1 MLDSDQLNADNH
13 LYVEF
18 YEHEKEPYKGRMFV
32 RIMTPGD
39 KTNIIDTF
47 ASDDHKMRFPRQWLA
62 FQMKGSD
69 EVAML
74 IGVPLSRWRQERP
87 DDLSE
92 VQQAELQILKFQT
105 VEQVATSADAQL
117 QRIGMGAAGLR
128 ERARAYLTG
137 KNNSEA
143 QSKISAQQAEI
154 DELKKQMQAFL
165 SERRGPGRPKKE
177 ETVNALDNA
186 PVGDSGHK

>member
-1 MLDSDQLNADNH
+1 MLDSDVHNSDTH
-13 LYVEF
+13 LFVEF
-18 YEHEKEPYKGRMFV
+18 YEYENDPYKGRPFV

-39 KTNIIDTF
+39 KTNVIETF
-47 ASDDHKMRFPRQWLA
+47 ANDDHKMRFPRQWLA
-62 FQMKGSD
+62 FQMRGSD

-105 VEQVATSADAQL
+105 VEQVATSTDAQL

-137 KNNSEA
+137 KNNAEA
-143 QSKISAQQAEI
+143 ESKISAQQAEI
-154 DELKKQMQAFL
+154 DELKKQMQAIL
-165 SERRGPGRPKKE
+165 GERRGPGRPRKE
-177 ETVNALDNA
+177 DTVNAIDNA

>member
-1 MLDSDQLNADNH
+1 MLDSDVHNSDTH
-13 LYVEF
+13 LFVEF
-18 YEHEKEPYKGRMFV
+18 YEYENDPYKGRPFV

-39 KTNIIDTF
+39 KTNVIETF
-47 ASDDHKMRFPRQWLA
+47 ANDDHKMRFPRQWLA
-62 FQMKGSD
+62 FQMRGSD

-105 VEQVATSADAQL
+105 VEQVATSTDAQL

-137 KNNSEA
+137 KNNAEA
-143 QSKISAQQAEI
+143 ESKISAQQAEI
-154 DELKKQMQAFL
+154 DELKKQMQAIL
-165 SERRGPGRPKKE
+165 SERRGPGRPRKE
-177 ETVNALDNA
+177 DTVNAIDNA

>member
-1 MLDSDQLNADNH
+1 MLDSDVHNSDTH
-13 LYVEF
+13 LFVEF
-18 YEHEKEPYKGRMFV
+18 YEYENDPYKGRPFV

-39 KTNIIDTF
+39 KTNVIETF
-47 ASDDHKMRFPRQWLA
+47 ANDDHKMRFPRQWLA

-105 VEQVATSADAQL
+105 VEQVATSTDAQL

-143 QSKISAQQAEI
+143 ESKISAQQAEI

-177 ETVNALDNA
+177 ETVNAIDNA

>member
-1 MLDSDQLNADNH
+1 MLDSDVHNSDTH
-13 LYVEF
+13 LFVEF
-18 YEHEKEPYKGRMFV
+18 YEYENDPYKGRPFV

-39 KTNIIDTF
+39 KTNVIETF
-47 ASDDHKMRFPRQWLA
+47 ANDDHKMRFPRQWLA
-62 FQMKGSD
+62 FQMRGSD

-105 VEQVATSADAQL
+105 VEQVATSTDAQL

-137 KNNSEA
+137 KNNAEA
-143 QSKISAQQAEI
+143 ESKISAQQAEI
-154 DELKKQMQAFL
+154 DELKKQMQAIL
-165 SERRGPGRPKKE
+165 SERRGPGRPRKE
-177 ETVNALDNA
+177 DTVNALDNA

>member
-1 MLDSDQLNADNH
+1 MLDSDVHNSDTH
-13 LYVEF
+13 LFVEF
-18 YEHEKEPYKGRMFV
+18 YEYENDPYKGRPFV

-39 KTNIIDTF
+39 KTNVIETF
-47 ASDDHKMRFPRQWLA
+47 ANDDHKMRFPRQWLA
-62 FQMKGSD
+62 FQMSGSD

-105 VEQVATSADAQL
+105 VEQVATSTDAQL

-137 KNNSEA
+137 KNNAEA
-143 QSKISAQQAEI
+143 ESKISAQQAEI
-154 DELKKQMQAFL
+154 DELKKQMQAIL
-165 SERRGPGRPKKE
+165 SERRGPGRPRKE
-177 ETVNALDNA
+177 DTVNALDNA

>member
-1 MLDSDQLNADNH
+1 MLDSDVHNSDTH
-13 LYVEF
+13 LFVEF
-18 YEHEKEPYKGRMFV
+18 YEYENDPYKGRPFV

-39 KTNIIDTF
+39 KTNVIETF
-47 ASDDHKMRFPRQWLA
+47 ANDDHKMRFPRQWLA
-62 FQMKGSD
+62 FQMRGSD

-105 VEQVATSADAQL
+105 VEQVATSTDAQL

-137 KNNSEA
+137 KNNAEA
-143 QSKISAQQAEI
+143 EGKISAQQAEI
-154 DELKKQMQAFL
+154 DELKKQMQAIL
-165 SERRGPGRPKKE
+165 SERRGPGRPRKE
-177 ETVNALDNA
+177 DTVNAIDNA

>member
-1 MLDSDQLNADNH
+1 MLDSDVHNSDTH
-13 LYVEF
+13 LFVEF
-18 YEHEKEPYKGRMFV
+18 YEYENDPYKGRPFV

-39 KTNIIDTF
+39 KTNVIETF
-47 ASDDHKMRFPRQWLA
+47 ANDDHKMRFPRQWLA
-62 FQMKGSD
+62 FQMRGSD

-105 VEQVATSADAQL
+105 VEQVATSTDAQL

-137 KNNSEA
+137 KNNAEA
-143 QSKISAQQAEI
+143 ESKISAQQAEI
-154 DELKKQMQAFL
+154 DELKKQMQAIL
-165 SERRGPGRPKKE
+165 GDRRGPGRPRKE
-177 ETVNALDNA
+177 DTVNAIDNA

>member
-1 MLDSDQLNADNH
+1 MLDSDELNADNH

-18 YEHEKEPYKGRMFV
+18 YEYEKEPYKGRMFV

-47 ASDDHKMRFPRQWLA
+47 ASDDHKVRFPRQWLA

-69 EVAML
+69 ETAML

-177 ETVNALDNA
+177 EMVNAIDNA
-186 PVGDSGHK
+186 GVGDSGHE

>member
-1 MLDSDQLNADNH
+1 MLDSDVHNSETH
-13 LYVEF
+13 LFVEF
-18 YEHEKEPYKGRMFV
+18 YEYENDPYKGRPFV

-39 KTNIIDTF
+39 KTNVIETF
-47 ASDDHKMRFPRQWLA
+47 ANDDHKMRFPRQWLA

-105 VEQVATSADAQL
+105 VEQVATSTDAQL

-143 QSKISAQQAEI
+143 ESKISAQQAEI

-165 SERRGPGRPKKE
+165 GERRGPGRPKKE
-177 ETVNALDNA
+177 ETVNVLDNA

>member
-1 MLDSDQLNADNH
+1 MLDSDVHNSDTH
-13 LYVEF
+13 LFVEF
-18 YEHEKEPYKGRMFV
+18 YEYENDPYKGRPFV

-39 KTNIIDTF
+39 KTNVIETF
-47 ASDDHKMRFPRQWLA
+47 ANDDHKMRFPRQWLA

-105 VEQVATSADAQL
+105 VEQVATSTDAQL

-137 KNNSEA
+137 KNNAEA
-143 QSKISAQQAEI
+143 ESKNSALQAEI

-186 PVGDSGHK
+186 GVGDSGHK

>member
-1 MLDSDQLNADNH
+1 MLDSDVHNSDTH
-13 LYVEF
+13 LFVEF
-18 YEHEKEPYKGRMFV
+18 YEYENDPYRGRPFV

-39 KTNIIDTF
+39 KTNVIETF
-47 ASDDHKMRFPRQWLA
+47 ANDDHKMRFPRQWLA
-62 FQMKGSD
+62 FQMRGSD

-105 VEQVATSADAQL
+105 VEQVATSTDAQL

-137 KNNSEA
+137 KNNAEA
-143 QSKISAQQAEI
+143 ESKISAQQAEI
-154 DELKKQMQAFL
+154 DELKKQMQAIL
-165 SERRGPGRPKKE
+165 GERRGPGRPRKE
-177 ETVNALDNA
+177 DTVNAIDNA

>member
-1 MLDSDQLNADNH
+1 MLDSDVLNADAH
-13 LYVEF
+13 LFVEF
-18 YEHEKEPYKGRMFV
+18 YEYESEPYKGRAFV

-39 KTNIIDTF
+39 KTNVIETF
-47 ASDDHKMRFPRQWLA
+47 ANDDHKMRFPRQWLA

-69 EVAML
+69 ETAML
-74 IGVPLSRWRQERP
+74 IGVPLSRWRKENP
-87 DDLSE
+87 GDLSE

-105 VEQVATSADAQL
+105 VEQVATATDAQL

-137 KNNSEA
+137 KNNAEA

-154 DELKKQMQAFL
+154 DELKKQMQAL
-165 SERRGPGRPKKE
+165 LGERRGPGRPKKE
-177 ETVNALDNA
+177 EVVNALDNA
-186 PVGDSGHK
+186 GVGDSGHE

>member
-1 MLDSDQLNADNH
+1 MLDSDVHNSDTH
-13 LYVEF
+13 LFVEF
-18 YEHEKEPYKGRMFV
+18 YEYENDPYKGRPFV

-39 KTNIIDTF
+39 KTNVIETF
-47 ASDDHKMRFPRQWLA
+47 ANDDHKMRFPRQWLA

-105 VEQVATSADAQL
+105 VEQVATSTDAQL

-143 QSKISAQQAEI
+143 ESKISAQQAEI
-154 DELKKQMQAFL
+154 DELKKQMQVFL

>member
-1 MLDSDQLNADNH
+1 MLDSDVHNSDTH
-13 LYVEF
+13 LFVEF
-18 YEHEKEPYKGRMFV
+18 YEYENDPYKGRPFV

-39 KTNIIDTF
+39 KTNVIETF
-47 ASDDHKMRFPRQWLA
+47 ANDDHKMRFPRQWLA
-62 FQMKGSD
+62 FQMRGSD

-105 VEQVATSADAQL
+105 VEQVATSTDAQL

-143 QSKISAQQAEI
+143 ESKISAQQAEI

-165 SERRGPGRPKKE
+165 GERRGPGRPKKE
-177 ETVNALDNA
+177 ETVNAIDNA

>member
-1 MLDSDQLNADNH
+1 MLDSDVHNSDTH
-13 LYVEF
+13 LFVEF
-18 YEHEKEPYKGRMFV
+18 YAYENDPYKGRPFV

-39 KTNIIDTF
+39 KTNVIETF
-47 ASDDHKMRFPRQWLA
+47 ANDDHKMRFPRQWLA
-62 FQMKGSD
+62 FQMRGSD

-105 VEQVATSADAQL
+105 VEQVATSTDAQL

-137 KNNSEA
+137 KNNAEA
-143 QSKISAQQAEI
+143 ESKISAQQAEI
-154 DELKKQMQAFL
+154 DELKKQMQAIL
-165 SERRGPGRPKKE
+165 GERRGPGRPRKE
-177 ETVNALDNA
+177 DTVNAIDNA

>member
-1 MLDSDQLNADNH
+1 MLDSDVHNSDTH
-13 LYVEF
+13 LFVEF
-18 YEHEKEPYKGRMFV
+18 YEYENDPYKGRPFV

-39 KTNIIDTF
+39 KTNVIETF
-47 ASDDHKMRFPRQWLA
+47 ANDDHKMRFPRQWLA

-105 VEQVATSADAQL
+105 VEQVATSTDAQL

-143 QSKISAQQAEI
+143 ESKISAQQAEI

-165 SERRGPGRPKKE
+165 GERRGPGRPKKE
-177 ETVNALDNA
+177 ETVNVLDNA

>member
-1 MLDSDQLNADNH
+1 MLDSDVHNSDTH
-13 LYVEF
+13 LFVEF
-18 YEHEKEPYKGRMFV
+18 YEYENDPYKGRPFV

-39 KTNIIDTF
+39 KTNVIETF
-47 ASDDHKMRFPRQWLA
+47 ANDDHKMRFPRQWLA
-62 FQMKGSD
+62 FQMRGSD

-105 VEQVATSADAQL
+105 VEQVATSTDAQL

-137 KNNSEA
+137 KNNAEA
-143 QSKISAQQAEI
+143 ESKISAQQAEI
-154 DELKKQMQAFL
+154 GELKKQMQAIL
-165 SERRGPGRPKKE
+165 SERRGPGRPRKE
-177 ETVNALDNA
+177 DTVNAIDNA

>member
-1 MLDSDQLNADNH
+1 MLDSDVHNSDTH
-13 LYVEF
+13 LFVEF
-18 YEHEKEPYKGRMFV
+18 YEYENDPYKGRPFV

-39 KTNIIDTF
+39 KTNVIETF
-47 ASDDHKMRFPRQWLA
+47 ANDDHKMRFPRQWLA
-62 FQMKGSD
+62 FQMRGSD

-105 VEQVATSADAQL
+105 VEQVATSTDAQL

-137 KNNSEA
+137 KNNAEA
-143 QSKISAQQAEI
+143 EGKISAQQAEI
-154 DELKKQMQAFL
+154 DELKKQMQAIL

-177 ETVNALDNA
+177 DTVNAIDNA

>member
-1 MLDSDQLNADNH
+1 MLDSDVHNSDTH
-13 LYVEF
+13 LFVEF
-18 YEHEKEPYKGRMFV
+18 YEYENDPYKGRPFV

-39 KTNIIDTF
+39 KTNVIETF
-47 ASDDHKMRFPRQWLA
+47 ANDDHKMRFPRQWLA
-62 FQMKGSD
+62 FQMRGSD

-105 VEQVATSADAQL
+105 VEQVATSTDAQL

-137 KNNSEA
+137 KNNAEA
-143 QSKISAQQAEI
+143 ESKISAQQAEI
-154 DELKKQMQAFL
+154 DELKKQMQAIL

>member
-18 YEHEKEPYKGRMFV
+18 YECEKDPFKGRMFV

-69 EVAML
+69 ETAML
-74 IGVPLSRWRQERP
+74 IGAPLSRWRQERP

-105 VEQVATSADAQL
+105 VEQVATAADAQL

-154 DELKKQMQAFL
+154 DELKKQMQAFM

-177 ETVNALDNA
+177 ETVNVLDNA
-186 PVGDSGHK
+186 GVGDSGHE

>member
-1 MLDSDQLNADNH
+1 MLDSDVHNSDTH
-13 LYVEF
+13 LFVEF
-18 YEHEKEPYKGRMFV
+18 YEYENDPYKGRPFV

-39 KTNIIDTF
+39 KTNVIETF
-47 ASDDHKMRFPRQWLA
+47 ANDDHKMRFPRQWLA

-105 VEQVATSADAQL
+105 VEQVATSTDAQL

-143 QSKISAQQAEI
+143 ESKISAQQAEI

-165 SERRGPGRPKKE
+165 GERRGPGRPKKE

>member
-1 MLDSDQLNADNH
+1 MLDSDVHNSDTH
-13 LYVEF
+13 LFVEF
-18 YEHEKEPYKGRMFV
+18 YEYENDPYKGRPFV

-39 KTNIIDTF
+39 KTNVIETF
-47 ASDDHKMRFPRQWLA
+47 ANDDHKMRFPRQWLA

-105 VEQVATSADAQL
+105 VEQVATSTDAQL

-137 KNNSEA
+137 KNNAEA
-143 QSKISAQQAEI
+143 ESKISAQQAEI

-165 SERRGPGRPKKE
+165 GERRGPGRPKKE
-177 ETVNALDNA
+177 ETVNVLDNA

>member
-1 MLDSDQLNADNH
+1 MLDSDVHNSDTH
-13 LYVEF
+13 LFVEF
-18 YEHEKEPYKGRMFV
+18 YEYENDPYKGRPFV

-39 KTNIIDTF
+39 KTNVIETF
-47 ASDDHKMRFPRQWLA
+47 ANDDHKMRFPRQWLA

-105 VEQVATSADAQL
+105 VEQVATSTDAQL

-137 KNNSEA
+137 KNNAEA
-143 QSKISAQQAEI
+143 ESKISAQQAEI

-165 SERRGPGRPKKE
+165 GERRGPGRPKKE

>member
-1 MLDSDQLNADNH
+1 MLDSDVHNSDTH
-13 LYVEF
+13 LFVEF
-18 YEHEKEPYKGRMFV
+18 YEYENDPYKGRPFV

-39 KTNIIDTF
+39 KTNVIETF
-47 ASDDHKMRFPRQWLA
+47 ANDDHKMRFPRQWLA

-105 VEQVATSADAQL
+105 VEQVATSTDAQL

-137 KNNSEA
+137 KNNAEA
-143 QSKISAQQAEI
+143 ESKISAQQAEI
-154 DELKKQMQAFL
+154 DELKKQMQAIL
-165 SERRGPGRPKKE
+165 GERRGPGRPRKE
-177 ETVNALDNA
+177 DTVNAIDNA

>member
-1 MLDSDQLNADNH
+1 MLDSDVHNSDTH
-13 LYVEF
+13 LFVEF
-18 YEHEKEPYKGRMFV
+18 YEYENDPYKGRPFV

-39 KTNIIDTF
+39 KTNVIETF
-47 ASDDHKMRFPRQWLA
+47 ANDDHKMRFPRQWLS
-62 FQMKGSD
+62 FQMRGSD

-105 VEQVATSADAQL
+105 VEQVATSTDAQL

-137 KNNSEA
+137 KNNAEA
-143 QSKISAQQAEI
+143 ESKISAQQAEI
-154 DELKKQMQAFL
+154 DELKKQMQAIL
-165 SERRGPGRPKKE
+165 SERRGPGRPRKE
-177 ETVNALDNA
+177 DTVNAIDNA